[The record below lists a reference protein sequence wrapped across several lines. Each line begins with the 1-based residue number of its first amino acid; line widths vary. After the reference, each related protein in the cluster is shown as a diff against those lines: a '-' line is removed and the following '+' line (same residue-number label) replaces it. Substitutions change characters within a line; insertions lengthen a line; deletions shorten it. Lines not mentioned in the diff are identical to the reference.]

1 MKKILFFISLFF
13 INLPAIATCS
23 YSSGSE
29 ANVNLTVS
37 SKILSDNTLPAG
49 SILAVRTV
57 GGNVSSMRTFS
68 NCGTS
73 DLYGVIASPAA
84 VEAPGVSG
92 IQGGKVYETG
102 IPGIGYQISDA
113 ISGTN
118 YRPNPATMG
127 TVSAWN
133 LVAYPVSQITV
144 WLIKTKDN
152 IDTSIK
158 NSFKVNVSYMA
169 GSAQQIQ
176 ANSSSARLLKV
187 NVTLGPF
194 TYRDTSCNVTPRNG
208 SVVTL
213 SNIEASQLKSL
224 AQGAI
229 TGKQKDITL
238 DITCPQTSLGTKYI
252 YWFNPITENSS
263 SIDGVL
269 VNNIPQAAGGAKD
282 VGFIIKK
289 GSSAIKFYDY
299 KSYSISSVTK
309 NQSITL
315 TADYYKL
322 SENITPGAVQGIFE
336 VILQEE

>member
-1 MKKILFFISLFF
+1 MKKIIFFISLFF
-13 INLPAIATCS
+13 MNLPAIATCT

-29 ANVNLTVS
+29 AIVNLPIS

-49 SILAVRTV
+49 SVLAVKTV

-73 DLYGVIASPAA
+73 DLYAVIASPTAIEVA
-84 VEAPGVSG
+84 GVNG

-127 TVSAWN
+127 VVSAWN
-133 LVAYPVSQITV
+133 LVAHPVSQVTV
-144 WLIKTKDN
+144 WLIKTKQD
-152 IDTSIK
+152 IDTSAK
-158 NSFKVNVSYMA
+158 NSFKVSVSYMA

-176 ANSSSARLLKV
+176 SNSSSARLLKI

-208 SVVTL
+208 STITL
-213 SNIEASQLKSL
+213 SNIEASQLRPL
-224 AQGAI
+224 AQGAS
-229 TGKQKDITL
+229 TGKQKDILL
-238 DITCPQTSLGTKYI
+238 DITCPDSSLGTKYT
-252 YWFNPITENSS
+252 YWFNPITENSPT
-263 SIDGVL
+263 IDGVL
-269 VNNIPQAAGGAKD
+269 LNNIPEAAGGAKD

-289 GSSAIKFYDY
+289 DSSAIKFYDY
-299 KSYSISSVTK
+299 KSYTISSVSK
-309 NQSITL
+309 SQSIKL

-322 SENITPGAVQGIFE
+322 SQTITPGGVQAIFE
-336 VILQEE
+336 IILQEE